1 MDYFIGECEYGFYI
15 ELIEIMIEDNVN
27 LNFILNNELW
37 NEKIEIMRKY
47 IKLKYII
54 FMHNKDLLDIIKY
67 KNINE
72 EITDLEKIIKEKNIK
87 LDGKLLSSKRRDLY
101 TFDYTKKYIIEK
113 YEKMSFDEVKK
124 IMDTEEFPHE
134 IRSIFHQILLKKIR
148 RK

>member
-1 MDYFIGECEYGFYI
+1 
-15 ELIEIMIEDNVN
+15 
-27 LNFILNNELW
+27 
-37 NEKIEIMRKY
+37 
-47 IKLKYII
+47 
-54 FMHNKDLLDIIKY
+54 MHNKDLLDIIKY